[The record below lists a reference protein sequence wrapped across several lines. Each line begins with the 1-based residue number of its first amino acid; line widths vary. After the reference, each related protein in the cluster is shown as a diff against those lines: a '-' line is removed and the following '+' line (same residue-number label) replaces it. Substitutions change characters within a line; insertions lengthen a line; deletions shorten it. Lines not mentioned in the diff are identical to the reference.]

1 MPEGRE
7 AQELRAGGTQQGQEL
22 PESRAPENRT
32 QQGQRA
38 PASGELRGVPEASG
52 ARRARDA
59 AGAGQAR
66 DAAGAGQA
74 RDAAG
79 AGQAREASG
88 AGQARDAAAV
98 RQFIQRFASL
108 LADSGMPRMP
118 ARIFVALLTAD
129 TSSLTADELAG
140 LLQVSPAAVSGGV
153 RYLVQVGLVSRETE
167 AGSRRHVYRMPDNV
181 WHEVLRVRDRI
192 MMRWADTMRD
202 GADVL
207 GAGTPAGERLAE
219 SAMYF
224 DFVSKELPA
233 LLDRWE
239 EYKAAHQG

>member
-1 MPEGRE
+1 MRPRGCGRARRRTPEAGAGRE
-7 AQELRAGGTQQGQEL
+7 LQVLRD
-22 PESRAPENRT
+22 
-32 QQGQRA
+32 
-38 PASGELRGVPEASG
+38 VPEASG
-52 ARRARDA
+52 A
-59 AGAGQAR
+59 GP
-66 DAAGAGQA
+66 
-74 RDAAG
+74 
-79 AGQAREASG
+79 
-88 AGQARDAAAV
+88 ARDAAAV

-167 AGSRRHVYRMPDNV
+167 AGSRRHVYRMPENV

-239 EYKAAHQG
+239 EYKTAHQG

>member
-1 MPEGRE
+1 MPEGHE
-7 AQELRAGGTQQGQEL
+7 AQELRAAGT
-22 PESRAPENRT
+22 PEARAARSPEARAAGSPEARAART
-32 QQGQRA
+32 PEARA
-38 PASGELRGVPEASG
+38 GRDLQVLGDVPEASG
-52 ARRARDA
+52 A
-59 AGAGQAR
+59 GP
-66 DAAGAGQA
+66 
-74 RDAAG
+74 
-79 AGQAREASG
+79 
-88 AGQARDAAAV
+88 ARDAAAV

-167 AGSRRHVYRMPDNV
+167 AGSRRHVYRMPENV

-239 EYKAAHQG
+239 EYKTAHQG